1 MTGPIARR
9 VLVTGS
15 RNWPAPS
22 QVWAELDEIRGLL
35 HPGDTITV
43 VHGAARG
50 ADTAAANWC
59 KARARTP
66 GADIVEEPHPADWQQ
81 HGRAAG
87 HIRNAEMVALGADI
101 CLAFANG
108 DTPGTRGCVSA
119 AARAS
124 IPLRTIHP
132 TRLAIDLEPK

>member
-1 MTGPIARR
+1 MTGIARR

-15 RNWPAPS
+15 RSWPTPS

-43 VHGAARG
+43 VHGGARG
-50 ADTAAANWC
+50 ADTAAATWC
-59 KARARTP
+59 KNRADTP
-66 GADIVEEPHPADWQQ
+66 GADIVEERHPADWDQ

-119 AARAS
+119 AARAR
-124 IPLRTIHP
+124 IQLRTIHP
-132 TRLAIDLEPK
+132 TSLNVDTEPK